1 MTYLVIWFVQILQK
15 ICFDLINMN
24 LKQRHKFW
32 IYKFQ
37 QRFDISDY
45 GVMWI
50 AFFKGLIIEA
60 NHSMKFELDL
70 EDYTIILNMAPSLL

>member
-1 MTYLVIWFVQILQK
+1 MK
-15 ICFDLINMN
+15 KN
-24 LKQRHKFW
+24 LKEQHKHL

-50 AFFKGLIIEA
+50 AFFKGLLIGA
-60 NHSMKFELDL
+60 
-70 EDYTIILNMAPSLL
+70 IIL

>member
-1 MTYLVIWFVQILQK
+1 
-15 ICFDLINMN
+15 MN
-24 LKQRHKFW
+24 LKERHKFL

-50 AFFKGLIIEA
+50 AFLKGIIIGALI
-60 NHSMKFELDL
+60 L
-70 EDYTIILNMAPSLL
+70 